1 MRTNV
6 AFMPTVTDRRHC
18 SVTPALPIAQS
29 SFLRTSQHYP
39 KELMHRVRTS
49 SCFQWR
55 DAVSTTTGS
64 VTRCYAT
71 FGQTPEPNGVS
82 PPTRRGNDRSSLP
95 HALPRAS
102 VVPAPFRTSSK
113 PHRHAGDQGQGLQRS
128 VSRTKPRSERPQ

>member
-6 AFMPTVTDRRHC
+6 AFTPTVTDRRHC

-82 PPTRRGNDRSSLP
+82 LP
-95 HALPRAS
+95 HAVGTTGAHSPTPCLGHRS
-102 VVPAPFRTSSK
+102 F
-113 PHRHAGDQGQGLQRS
+113 PHLFVLVRNHTATPTTRDK
-128 VSRTKPRSERPQ
+128 TKPRSERPQ